1 MKKISLF
8 YFSVILIILLAGCAS
23 TENVTQAAS
32 RDGSEKSVSSGKSV
46 EKGSISLLFAGDV
59 MAHKPNYTPGN
70 FDRIWVD
77 VKDLISSADL
87 AFANIEAPVAEKLEW
102 STYPAFNMHQSYIQA
117 AMDAGFDVFSLAN
130 NHTNDQLLDGI
141 NQTREYFASLKEKKI
156 YACGVKSKSKG
167 PLTYQVIEKDGWKIL
182 FVAVTQILNR
192 NDYSSW
198 IDFYPG
204 NETKTKQL
212 KSDLK
217 KLREDHPCDLFVV
230 SIHCEEPEYIRT
242 VAENQ
247 KKLYRE
253 IFSECNADIVWAN
266 HPHVV
271 KEWEI
276 IEDEKSGNQKLV
288 MYANGNTISAQRTD
302 PQFKKPET
310 ARDFTGDG
318 LFVKVS
324 VEKTKDLKIKFSSL
338 EPSFIT
344 TYKAPTGQYVI
355 RRMDDDFIKCLERAE
370 MTQWAKYLTDRK
382 KIMEK
387 TQGPRIWQ

>member
-1 MKKISLF
+1 MKRNSVFAFICIFISLI
-8 YFSVILIILLAGCAS
+8 FSSCGTTQNASVAG
-23 TENVTQAAS
+23 TEIS
-32 RDGSEKSVSSGKSV
+32 SKDKSD
-46 EKGSISLLFAGDV
+46 KGNSISLLFAGDV
-59 MAHKPNYTPGN
+59 MAHKPNYSAGN

-77 VKDLISSADL
+77 VKDIISSADL
-87 AFANIEAPVAEKLEW
+87 SFANIEAPVAEDIEW
-102 STYPAFNMHQSYIQA
+102 STYPAFNMHHSYIEA
-117 AMDAGFDVFSLAN
+117 AIDAGFDVFSLAN

-141 NQTREYFASLKEKKI
+141 KQTRKYFDSLKSKNI
-156 YACGVKSKSKG
+156 YSAGIKDKSKG
-167 PLTYQVIEKDGWKIL
+167 PLTYQIIEKDGWNIL

-192 NDYSSW
+192 NDASSW

-204 NETKTKQL
+204 NESKTKQL
-212 KSDLK
+212 KEDLK
-217 KLREDHPCDLFVV
+217 KLRNEHSCDLFIV

-242 VAENQ
+242 VAESQ
-247 KKLYRE
+247 KKLYRA
-253 IFSECNADIVWAN
+253 FFDECNVDIVWAN

-276 IEDEKSGNQKLV
+276 IKDEKSGKEKLV

-310 ARDFTGDG
+310 PRDFTGDG

-324 VEKTKDLKIKFSSL
+324 VEKSNDSKIKFTGL
-338 EPSFIT
+338 EPSFVT
-344 TYKAPTGQYVI
+344 TYKAPSGQYVI
-355 RRMDDDFIKCLERAE
+355 RKLDDDFIRCLDRAE
-370 MTQWAKYLTDRK
+370 LTQWSKYLSERK